1 MNKST
6 ILFQFFV
13 AFIILLAYRN
23 SGLSQ
28 NQKYYL
34 GYNLWYQNPEKIS
47 SLNPKLGKYLP
58 AGVEVDQV
66 RTRSGRTPLISF
78 RVVKMNRRF
87 IVHVNPKYHTGIKF
101 EDFKNT
107 LIQTKNFQEL
117 TAGLSKREIDN
128 ILAGKVEPGM
138 SRRAVLLAYGPPA
151 QHRTPDISSS
161 KWAYWVRSSGKPFE
175 ILFDSNGL
183 TTTAG
188 QDDGSMVEARGDDQ
202 DVETDAE
209 DTTPPVIVILDPPIA
224 RGMKPKQK
232 EKSVIVRGN
241 ATDPSGVF
249 EVLVNN
255 VEANLQADGNFWAEV
270 FLAVGENQISVKAT
284 DTRKNSSQQTFS
296 IIRETEAAAPPI
308 VTVDKS
314 STFSFGSGQ
323 YYALIIAVQDYADH
337 SINDLEHPIKDARS
351 LKNIL
356 ISDYTF
362 EPQNVILL
370 ENPDRATIMTNF
382 EILSKKVNKND
393 NLFIFYAG
401 HGYWDE
407 KFQQGY
413 WLPSNANKDSRT
425 QWISNSTIVDYI
437 RGIESNHTLLV
448 ADACFSGGI
457 FQTRKAFS
465 DITPA
470 IEHVAK
476 YPSRKAMT
484 SGTLKEVPD
493 RSVFV
498 EYMSKRLQD
507 NREKYLTSEK
517 LFISFKDAVINNSPV
532 HQIPQY
538 GEIRQ
543 CGDEGGDFI
552 FIRR

>member
-1 MNKST
+1 MNKRT
-6 ILFQFFV
+6 GFFQLIIVFM
-13 AFIILLAYRN
+13 IILAY
-23 SGLSQ
+23 Q
-28 NQKYYL
+28 NNVLGQDQKFYL
-34 GYNLWYQNPEKIS
+34 GYNLWYQNPDKVLSI
-47 SLNPKLGKYLP
+47 NPKLGKYLP
-58 AGVEVDQV
+58 AGVEIDQV
-66 RTRSGRTPLISF
+66 RTRGGGTPMISF
-78 RVVKMNRRF
+78 RVVKMDRRF
-87 IVHVNPKYHTGIKF
+87 IVHVQPKYHRGIKF
-101 EDFKNT
+101 DDFKNA

-117 TAGLSKREIDN
+117 TSGLSRMEIDN
-128 ILAGKVEPGM
+128 IMAGKVEPGM

-151 QHRTPDISSS
+151 QHRTPDINAT
-161 KWAYWVRSSGKPFE
+161 KWAYWTKTSARPFE
-175 ILFDSNGL
+175 IVFDSNGL

-188 QDDGSMVEARGDDQ
+188 QDDGSMVETGDDRL
-202 DVETDAE
+202 DTGVVAE
-209 DTTPPVIVILDPPIA
+209 DTSPPVIVILDPPIA

-232 EKSVIVRGN
+232 EKSVVVRGK

-255 VEANLQADGNFWAEV
+255 VEANLQADGGFWAEV

-284 DTRKNSSQQTFS
+284 DTRMNSSQQTFS
-296 IIRETEAAAPPI
+296 IIREAEVGAPPI
-308 VTVDKS
+308 ATVDRS
-314 STFSFGSGQ
+314 STFSFGLGK
-323 YYALIIAVQDYADH
+323 YYALIIAVQDYADR
-337 SINDLEHPIKDARS
+337 SINNLEHPINDARQ

-356 ISDYTF
+356 ISNYTF

-370 ENPDRATIMTNF
+370 ENPDRATIMNNF
-382 EILSKKVNKND
+382 ETLSKKVGKND
-393 NLFIFYAG
+393 NFFVFYAG

-413 WLPSNANKDSRT
+413 WLPSNANKDTRT

-470 IEHVAK
+470 VEHVAK

-517 LFISFKDAVINNSPV
+517 LFISFKDAVINNSPI